1 MNFSLINYI
10 GLDSIHN
17 IDNFDYI
24 KPYKL
29 EGSFSLE
36 NSINDLL
43 SFSLNKECVDYKSL
57 KVFDETNL
65 EDQSICGNII
75 IIHSKFDLSFEYS
88 NTMNDSILNIFN
100 KNIND
105 CTYVSLENYENEN
118 LDINLFTTDLHCCKL
133 SENKIFY
140 CMNMIICINKL

>member
-1 MNFSLINYI
+1 MYFSLINYT

-36 NSINDLL
+36 NNIYDLF
-43 SFSLNKECVDYKSL
+43 SFSLSKEFVDYKNIKTFNDINL
-57 KVFDETNL
+57 DDEGVF
-65 EDQSICGNII
+65 GNIVI
-75 IIHSKFDLSFEYS
+75 IQTTFNLSFEYS
-88 NTMNDSILNIFN
+88 NTKNNSILNIFN

-105 CTYVSLENYENEN
+105 CTFVSLEDYENEN

-133 SENKIFY
+133 NENEIFY
-140 CMNMIICINKL
+140 SINMLICINKL